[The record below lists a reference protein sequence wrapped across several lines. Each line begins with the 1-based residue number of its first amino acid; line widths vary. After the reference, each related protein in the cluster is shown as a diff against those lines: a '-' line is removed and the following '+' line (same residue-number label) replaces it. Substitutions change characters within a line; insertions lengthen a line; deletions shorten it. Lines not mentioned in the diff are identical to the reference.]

1 MRSVHGHE
9 ATLDDALDFINTLH
23 FESDEH
29 AAGTHDQIGE
39 VGAGVDWL
47 AERGLAHRPRDP
59 DDRAID
65 EARATE
71 KIGRCRDAM
80 RELFDATVEQRRIR
94 REALA
99 ELNRVLRHREVIEL
113 VADDSG
119 ARLDHRHVG
128 DPVDDALA
136 RLAEALAR
144 VVGEEDTSRLRICAN
159 DNCRWAFHDN
169 SPTGRRRWCDMSSC
183 GNRAKAARHRA
194 RVRASAGAAASPRE
208 SANPEPASL
217 HA

>member
-1 MRSVHGHE
+1 MRSAHGHD

-29 AAGTHDQIGE
+29 AAGIHDHIGAL
-39 VGAGVDWL
+39 GAGVDWL
-47 AERGLAHRPRDP
+47 AERGLVHRPRDP
-59 DDRAID
+59 GDRPID
-65 EARATE
+65 EAKAVD
-71 KIGRCRDAM
+71 KIRRCRDAM
-80 RELFDATVEQRRIR
+80 RELFDATVDERPIR

-99 ELNRVLRHREVIEL
+99 EMNRVLRHREVIEL
-113 VADDSG
+113 VAAESG

-144 VVGEEDTSRLRICAN
+144 QVGEEDTSRLRICAN
-159 DNCRWAFHDN
+159 DSCRWAFRDN
-169 SPTGRRRWCDMSSC
+169 SPTGRRRWCDMASC

-194 RVRASAGAAASPRE
+194 RLRAAAETAPIGKGE
-208 SANPEPASL
+208 QPVEPAGL

>member
-29 AAGTHDQIGE
+29 AAGPHDQIGE

-47 AERGLAHRPRDP
+47 AKRGLAHRPRDP

-113 VADDSG
+113 VA
-119 ARLDHRHVG
+119 
-128 DPVDDALA
+128 
-136 RLAEALAR
+136 EALAR

-159 DNCRWAFHDN
+159 DSCRWAFHDN

-194 RVRASAGAAASPRE
+194 RVRASAGAAASPRK

>member
-144 VVGEEDTSRLRICAN
+144 VGFIDQRHPLAED
-159 DNCRWAFHDN
+159 
-169 SPTGRRRWCDMSSC
+169 
-183 GNRAKAARHRA
+183 
-194 RVRASAGAAASPRE
+194 AGARLVRLPHVPADATLMHRRSAHWPNSEMGNLCVVE
-208 SANPEPASL
+208 SA
-217 HA
+217 